1 VGSAVHEVWVRC
13 PVCKATCRVFLI
25 RLAAASRL
33 LVNPHEH
40 GVMRGVDGRSAVLL
54 TAMRMV
60 RTPYIGRIFGPQL
73 SSAILKDALE
83 VEEPRERMDLR
94 IRQMFF
100 AVEGRSN
107 LSEEI
112 IRGFERYGDPILEWI
127 PKIVW
132 IKCLSGGRAGSD
144 SRGIRAANV

>member
-1 VGSAVHEVWVRC
+1 
-13 PVCKATCRVFLI
+13 
-25 RLAAASRL
+25 
-33 LVNPHEH
+33 
-40 GVMRGVDGRSAVLL
+40 
-54 TAMRMV
+54 
-60 RTPYIGRIFGPQL
+60 
-73 SSAILKDALE
+73 
-83 VEEPRERMDLR
+83 MDLR
-94 IRQMFF
+94 IGQMFF

-112 IRGFERYGDPILEWI
+112 VGGFERYGEPILEWI